1 METSHAK
8 RTIIL
13 IVSLFVALILLAIAW
28 EVKKYANSLPPP
40 IPNYQVNRVTITD
53 QTDGAKILP
62 SELIPAC
69 QGQDCIASLDHPQ
82 FETAT
87 SVSTWLNDDDRVFG
101 LSYNGVVRAYPERII
116 AWHLVINDQ
125 IKNQP
130 IIVTYSPL
138 TGSAS
143 AYKPLVNSINTQF
156 GVSGLVR
163 ESGIILYDRLQG
175 NLWEQLTGQAIL
187 GAAAQAN
194 ETLTPLPVSLT
205 TWKLWKEAHP
215 DTEVLSKITGYK
227 GSYAK
232 TPYDTYLDTD
242 KLLLQATST
251 NKTLPNKTLVYGLE
265 LGGTSKAYPV
275 TSLKTTAITDRI
287 GSDTITI
294 QRQADGLVTAVNTK
308 TNEPIRVTPVYWFAW
323 SYFHPETTIYS
334 TKR

>member
-1 METSHAK
+1 METTHAK

-40 IPNYQVNRVTITD
+40 IPNYQVNKVTITD
-53 QTDGAKILP
+53 QTEGAKVQP
-62 SELIPAC
+62 EELIPAC

-87 SVSTWLNDDDRVFG
+87 SANSWLNDDERIFG
-101 LSYNGVVRAYPERII
+101 ISYNGVTRAYPERII
-116 AWHLVINDQ
+116 AWHLVVNDV

-130 IIVTYSPL
+130 IIVAYSPL
-138 TGSAS
+138 TGNAA
-143 AYKPLVNSINTQF
+143 AYKPIVHSINTQF

-187 GAAAQAN
+187 GPAAQAN
-194 ETLTPLPVSLT
+194 ETLAPLPISLT
-205 TWKLWKEAHP
+205 TWKVWKEAHR

-227 GSYAK
+227 GSYTK
-232 TPYDTYLDTD
+232 TPYDSYLDND

-251 NKTLPNKTLVYGLE
+251 NTTLPNKTLIYGVE
-265 LGGTSKAYPV
+265 LGSISRAYPAA
-275 TSLKTTAITDRI
+275 SLKTTITDRL
-287 GSDTITI
+287 GSDTITL
-294 QRQADGLVTAVNTK
+294 QRQADGLVTAVKNGTQ
-308 TNEPIRVTPVYWFAW
+308 EPIRVTPVYWFAW
-323 SYFHPETTIYS
+323 SYFHPQTTVYR
-334 TKR
+334 TR